1 MMLLGIDV
9 GGTFTDAVLIANH
22 EIVAQAKSPTTHEQI
37 LQGILQVIDKV
48 LVGLQQITISRI
60 VISST
65 IVTNSIAEGKIDPV
79 LLVLMPGVGMNLT
92 DAFPVEPYFV
102 KGYVDHR
109 GKVLQKA
116 DIKDEDLAKKAF
128 GKKTAVIS
136 GKFAVRNQANEKML
150 LQKLQQQAFDKIF
163 LGSVVSGELNFV
175 RRTNSAYFSAAVY
188 NQFKSF
194 CEQVEKSLQVRNI
207 SAPIQILK
215 ADGGTLPLDRALEQ
229 PVETIFTGPAAS
241 VLGIEVLTTTN
252 CPTVS
257 LDVGGTTTDIAFWAE
272 GLPLLAKKGAKIEGF
287 TTAVRSFHMCSLG
300 IGGDSFVQRVG
311 DGFDVEAGRRGY
323 AMAVGGS
330 EPTLSDALIVAGYT
344 RFGDASLAQKAM
356 EKLAVQGED
365 ITIIAKNIVK
375 LATAKI
381 EAKIKL
387 MIDEWNLE
395 PVYTVG
401 DVINKS
407 RFKPQLLIGVG
418 GGAPGLVK
426 ALGEQMNLPI
436 SIPTG
441 GMVANALGAALAR
454 PTLVAT
460 LRADTTEGYYT
471 IPKGGI
477 KGVIRGAFN
486 RKMAEELLGTW
497 ILEQVSNWHLEN
509 LELETLNYEEFPVI
523 HDYYT
528 TGKIIYVKMQLK
540 AGILARVHGQEVA
553 F

>member
-1 MMLLGIDV
+1 MLLGIDV
-9 GGTFTDAVLIANH
+9 GGTFTDAVLIAND

-37 LQGILQVIDKV
+37 LKGILQVIDKV
-48 LVGLQQITISRI
+48 LARLQPITISRV

-79 LLVLMPGVGMNLT
+79 LLVLMPGVGMKLT
-92 DAFPVEPYFV
+92 NAFPVEPYFV

-116 DIKDEDLAKKAF
+116 DIEEDVLAKKAF

-136 GKFAVRNQANEKML
+136 GKFAVRNQVNEQIL
-150 LQKLQQQAFDKIF
+150 LQKLRKRAFDKIF

-194 CEQVEKSLQVRNI
+194 CEQVEQSLQVRSI

-215 ADGGTLPLDRALEQ
+215 ADGGTLPLERALEQ

-241 VLGIEVLTTTN
+241 VLGIEVLTATDCHTI
-252 CPTVS
+252 S

-272 GLPLLAKKGAKIEGF
+272 GLPLLAKKGAKIDGF
-287 TTAVRSFHMCSLG
+287 ATAVRSFHMSSLG

-311 DGFDVEAGRRGY
+311 DSFDIESGRRGY
-323 AMAVGGS
+323 AMAVGGL

-344 RFGDASLAQKAM
+344 RFGDVFLAQKAIK
-356 EKLAVQGED
+356 KLAVQGED
-365 ITIIAKNIVK
+365 IKIIAQNIVK

-387 MIDEWNLE
+387 MIAEWNLE

-407 RFKPQLLIGVG
+407 SFKPQLLIGVG

-426 ALGEQMNLPI
+426 ALSEQMKLPI

-441 GMVANALGAALAR
+441 GTVANALGAALAR

-460 LRADTTEGYYT
+460 LRADTTEGYY
-471 IPKGGI
+471 IISEGGI
-477 KGVIRGAFN
+477 KGVIRGNFN
-486 RKMAEELLGTW
+486 RKIAEELLGTW

-540 AGILARVHGQEVA
+540 AGILARVSGQEVA